1 MNPSDIGRGPAKPIP
16 AELETVNGFIDMMTA
31 KHAEFYHENPDA
43 EFQPLLMVLCENGD
57 LIPVMVDGFGNDD
70 QKDLFCA
77 QMRVAFKLWRVKSY
91 VFAME
96 AWLSYA
102 AAKAVNPDG
111 TIDSDKSASKQSDRK
126 EVVFTIAIDK
136 DGNKAKSCLEIIRD
150 YKGGAHVVPF
160 DLPPEADF
168 AGRFAELL

>member
-150 YKGGAHVVPF
+150 YQGGAHVVPF
-160 DLPPEADF
+160 DLPAEADF